1 MASGSKWQL
10 CVAVC
15 CASWSLCR
23 SRHVWAAGGGNLRE
37 ERKPAMC
44 LGVAGILKSLE
55 GRRGRNWKEKGWTKG
70 SEKLGKNIIY
80 VGCYTESFYANT
92 SLFCGEALPFQF
104 NDTYTLLYSYIRIV
118 YHFYLSPVVN
128 SVVAEPSSQFTQMTN
143 LPVFAV
149 PLSLRQLFCQSV
161 CRKTSSKIPCFPIW
175 RASCCT
181 TSILT
186 RQQNSPR
193 LPGLTAAQ

>member
-1 MASGSKWQL
+1 MAALRGRVLRFLKPVPLAPPRLGGRRWQ
-10 CVAVC
+10 
-15 CASWSLCR
+15 SE
-23 SRHVWAAGGGNLRE
+23 GGEKTSNVPWCGRDTQVFGGAKRE
-37 ERKPAMC
+37 KLERKG
-44 LGVAGILKSLE
+44 LN
-55 GRRGRNWKEKGWTKG
+55 RGNWKIR
-70 SEKLGKNIIY
+70 KNIRCRMLYWIFLCQHLTILR
-80 VGCYTESFYANT
+80 GSPSF
-92 SLFCGEALPFQF
+92 SVQR
-104 NDTYTLLYSYIRIV
+104 YTLLYSYIRIV